1 MLAERTVEGHTEEP
15 ADAVAAAAYV
25 EPEDV
30 AAQDF
35 VEEKVIKQQRMVLL
49 VVVPISTG
57 NF

>member
-1 MLAERTVEGHTEEP
+1 MPKTTTAVSMLAERTVEGHTEEP

-35 VEEKVIKQQRMVLL
+35 VEEKVIK
-49 VVVPISTG
+49 G
-57 NF
+57 